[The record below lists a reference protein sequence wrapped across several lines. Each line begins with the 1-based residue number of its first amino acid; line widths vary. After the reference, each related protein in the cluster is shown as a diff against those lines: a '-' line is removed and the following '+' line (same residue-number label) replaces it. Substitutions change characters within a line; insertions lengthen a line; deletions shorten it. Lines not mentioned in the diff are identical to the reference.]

1 MARRGSTQ
9 LAFDAL
15 RVEGALIAPDMIAAV
30 AALKAKGQSESDYRT
45 LPGLKLRDEIGR
57 YWRIAEALWG
67 RFEQGR
73 AGGQAHAATGAFV
86 DDLLRQVFGF
96 ETLKAVSNVPADGR
110 EFPIRRVALDGRIP
124 IAIAPAGEGLDRALD
139 QFAEGHRKRSATL
152 AVQELLNADD
162 GALWG
167 LATDGLRLRL
177 LRDNASL
184 TRPAFIEADLER
196 IFEAGLYSD
205 FTALWLLIHESRFG
219 AADATPTDCVL
230 ERWREAGRDAGAK
243 ARDRL
248 GVGVEAALVEL
259 GSGFVEHPANQALR
273 DALSGGS
280 LTPQAL
286 YEELLRVVYRLIF
299 LFTTEDRGLLHDPG
313 ADDAAR
319 RLYAEGYGVGRLRAL
334 AARRAARDKN
344 YDLYEGLKILFRALW
359 RGEKA
364 LGLPALGGLF
374 RGDALPNLAG
384 LKVDNRRLLQAVFK
398 LAWIEENHTLMRVNW
413 RDMETEELG
422 SVYEALLELTPFV
435 DLEARAFGFR
445 EGATSGNA
453 RKISSSYYTPDSLV
467 QLLLDK
473 ALDPLIDQTVAANP
487 GREADTLLE
496 LTVLDPACGSGHFLL
511 SAGRRIAT
519 RLAQLRS
526 PGSPSAEDWRHAL
539 REVSRRCLFGVDR
552 NPMAVELCRT
562 ALWIES
568 IEPGKP
574 LSFLDGHIQCGD
586 SLVGV
591 WDLKALSVGIPDAAY
606 KALEGD
612 DSEISTALRKV
623 NKDQRDRPAERSL
636 FGIGPADLSSQAR
649 QLEGLPEDELSQ
661 VEAKANAFAAL
672 RKGESWWTTKV
683 ACDLYLAAFFS
694 PKHKREGAL
703 AVSKQADNVPTSADV
718 WAAIEGHPPQGR
730 LTALAVDTA
739 EESGAF
745 HWPLAFPQV
754 MARGGFDCILGNPPW
769 DTMSPDA
776 KEWFAPFDP
785 SIRDLAPEPQAA
797 RIAEILEAPNVS
809 LAWDK
814 HCSFLYRSAH
824 FIKNSGRYTLFS
836 SGSLGKGDFNVWRMF
851 TELALNGV
859 KEGGIAAQ
867 FVPENFYSGAN
878 ASAIRQYIF
887 ERFELKALISFEN
900 RKRIWFDIDSSTK
913 FALYVARSGGE
924 TDSFPAMFGVGTI
937 ESLSKARTDLPISI
951 PVSLVRE
958 FSPDA
963 LAIADVAHPAD
974 IGIVQK
980 LYAKI
985 QKFGAEISGAPK
997 RKYLSEVHMGNDRE
1011 DFGDNS
1017 NGVPLYQGSM
1027 VGQFDYRAKAYA
1039 SGHGRTVKWD
1049 DLPFGSQQKRIAPQ
1063 WHLAVSDIPE
1073 KIGDRWRKFRIGFCD
1088 VGKPINQRT
1097 LMAALLPSGVVCGHT
1112 VTTITFDPPDP
1123 RLDMLWL
1130 AVANSF
1136 AIDYIV
1142 RKKAALHMSLT
1153 LMDSLPL
1160 PRTFANTPTERAIVL
1175 RSLRLTATGPE
1186 MDEFLRASA
1195 AELGVT
1201 IDQALPSEDPT
1212 ERTRLRAE
1220 LDVLVARDL
1229 FGLSR
1234 DEMRYVLEPA
1244 DILGPDCGFETFG
1257 ALARAERR
1265 EFGSF
1270 ATRDRILATWD
1281 TLPVAAMV

>member
-15 RVEGALIAPDMIAAV
+15 RVEGALIAPDMIAEV
-30 AALKAKGQSESDYRT
+30 AAVKAKGQSEADYRT
-45 LPGLKLRDEIGR
+45 LPGLKLREEIGR
-57 YWRIAEALWG
+57 YWRVAEALWG

-73 AGGQAHAATGAFV
+73 AGGQARAATGAFV

-96 ETLKAVSNVPADGR
+96 ETLKTVSNVPAAGR

-152 AVQELLNADD
+152 AVQELLNAAD

-196 IFEAGLYSD
+196 MFGAGLYAD

-219 AADATPTDCVL
+219 AAEAAPTDCVL

-259 GSGFVEHPANQALR
+259 GLGFVEHPANQALR

-299 LFTTEDRGLLHDPG
+299 LFTTEDRGLLHDPS

-319 RLYAEGYGVGRLRAL
+319 RLYADGYGVGRLRAL

-344 YDLYEGLKILFRALW
+344 HDLYEGLKILFRGLW

-473 ALDPLIDQTVAANP
+473 ALDPLIDQAVAANP
-487 GREADTLLE
+487 GREAEALLE

-612 DSEISTALRKV
+612 DAEISTALRKV
-623 NKDQRDRPAERSL
+623 NKDQRDRPTERSL
-636 FGIGPADLSSQAR
+636 FGMGPADLSSQAR
-649 QLEGLPEDELSQ
+649 LLEGLPEDELSQ
-661 VEAKANAFAAL
+661 VEAKASAFTAL

-683 ACDLYLAAFFS
+683 ACDLYLAAFFR

-718 WAAIEGHPPQGR
+718 WAALEGHPPQGR

-739 EESGAF
+739 EEAGAF

-776 KEWFAPFDP
+776 KEFFSPYDGEVRFMSPGD
-785 SIRDLAPEPQAA
+785 QKA
-797 RIAEILEAPNVS
+797 RIAELKTQPGVQE
-809 LAWDK
+809 AWDRY
-814 HCSFLYRSAH
+814 CRELYRSAN
-824 FIKNSGRYTLFS
+824 FMKESGRYELFAE
-836 SGSLGKGDFNVWRMF
+836 GNLGKGDFNVYRMF
-851 TELALNGV
+851 AELALRGTRA
-859 KEGGIAAQ
+859 GGRAAQ
-867 FVPENFYSGAN
+867 IVPENLYNGAN
-878 ASAIRQYIF
+878 AAAIRLQLF
-887 ERFELKALISFEN
+887 EKTELQALIAFEN
-900 RKRIWFDIDSSTK
+900 TRRVWFDIDSRQK
-913 FALYVARSGGE
+913 FCLYVAQPGGR
-924 TDSFPAMFGVGTI
+924 TVTFPAAFGVN
-937 ESLSKARTDLPISI
+937 SLEKLNALGVLPITM
-951 PVSLVRE
+951 PVDLVRE
-958 FSPDA
+958 FSPEA
-963 LAIADVAHPAD
+963 LSVAEVAHPAD
-974 IGIVQK
+974 IEVSR
-980 LYAKI
+980 KI
-985 QKFGAEISGAPK
+985 YTRFPKFGATDPGLHSRIYMTEI
-997 RKYLSEVHMGNDRE
+997 HMGNDRDE
-1011 DFGDNS
+1011 FGEVAG
-1017 NGVPLYQGSM
+1017 GVPVYEGRM
-1027 VGQFDYRAKAYA
+1027 VEAFDHRAKAYV
-1039 SGHGRTVKWD
+1039 SGRGRSAVWRE
-1049 DLPFGSQQKRIAPQ
+1049 LPFGSQDKAISPQ
-1063 WHLAVSDIPE
+1063 WRIPD
-1073 KIGDRWRKFRIGFCD
+1073 GDLPSKTLDRVASFRIGFCD
-1088 VGKPINQRT
+1088 VGGVTNARF
-1097 LMAALLPSGVVCGHT
+1097 LMAALIPPQSICGHS
-1112 VTTITFDPPDP
+1112 VPTIVFDPSDR
-1123 RLDMLWL
+1123 RLMLLWL
-1130 AVANSF
+1130 GVANSF
-1136 AIDYIV
+1136 VLDFVA
-1142 RKKAALHMSLT
+1142 RKKAALHMSYTIL
-1153 LMDSLPL
+1153 DSLPL
-1160 PRTFANTPTERAIVL
+1160 PRKFTESGAERAIAE
-1175 RSLRLTATGPE
+1175 RALRLTAVGKE
-1186 MDEFLRASA
+1186 MAPFHLAAASDLALSPGNVPIADEPGIRR
-1195 AELGVT
+1195 
-1201 IDQALPSEDPT
+1201 Q
-1212 ERTRLRAE
+1212 LRAE
-1220 LDVLVARDL
+1220 LDVIVARDL

-1244 DILGPDCGFETFG
+1244 DILGADCGFETFG
-1257 ALARAERR
+1257 ALERAERR
-1265 EFGSF
+1265 ALGSF
-1270 ATRDRILATWD
+1270 ATRDLILATWD
-1281 TLPVAAMV
+1281 VLPVAATI

>member
-15 RVEGALIAPDMIAAV
+15 RVEGALIAPDMIAEV
-30 AALKAKGQSESDYRT
+30 AAVKAKGQSEADYRT
-45 LPGLKLRDEIGR
+45 LPGLKLREEIGR
-57 YWRIAEALWG
+57 YWRVAEALWG

-96 ETLKAVSNVPADGR
+96 ESLKSVSNVPAAGR

-152 AVQELLNADD
+152 AVQELLNAAD

-196 IFEAGLYSD
+196 MFRAGLYSD

-219 AADATPTDCVL
+219 AADAAPTDCVL

-299 LFTTEDRGLLHDPG
+299 LFTTEDRGLLHDPS

-319 RLYAEGYGVGRLRAL
+319 RLYADGYGVGRLRAL

-344 YDLYEGLKILFRALW
+344 HDLYEGLKILFRALW

-413 RDMETEELG
+413 RDMETEEFG
-422 SVYEALLELTPFV
+422 SVYEALLELTPLV
-435 DLEARAFGFR
+435 DLEARTFGFR

-473 ALDPLIDQTVAANP
+473 ALDPLIDQAVAANP
-487 GREADTLLE
+487 GREADALLE

-586 SLVGV
+586 SLIGV

-612 DSEISTALRKV
+612 DAEISTALRKV
-623 NKDQRDRPAERSL
+623 NKDQRDRPTERSL
-636 FGIGPADLSSQAR
+636 FGMGPADLSSQAR
-649 QLEGLPEDELSQ
+649 LLEGLPEDELSQ
-661 VEAKANAFAAL
+661 VEAKASAFTAL

-683 ACDLYLAAFFS
+683 ACDLYLAAFFR

-718 WAAIEGHPPQGR
+718 WAALEGHPPQGR

-739 EESGAF
+739 EEAGAF

-776 KEWFAPFDP
+776 KEFFSPYDGEVRFMSPAD
-785 SIRDLAPEPQAA
+785 QKA
-797 RIAEILEAPNVS
+797 RIAELKAQPGVQE
-809 LAWDK
+809 AWDRY
-814 HCSFLYRSAH
+814 SLELYRSAN
-824 FIKNSGRYTLFS
+824 FMKESGRYELFAE
-836 SGSLGKGDFNVWRMF
+836 GNLGKGDFNVYRMF
-851 TELALNGV
+851 VELALRGTRA
-859 KEGGIAAQ
+859 GGRAAQ
-867 FVPENFYSGAN
+867 IVPENLYNGAN
-878 ASAIRQYIF
+878 ASAIRAH
-887 ERFELKALISFEN
+887 LFEN
-900 RKRIWFDIDSSTK
+900 TELQALVAFENTRRVWFDIDTRQK
-913 FALYVARSGGE
+913 FCLYVARPGGR
-924 TDSFPAMFGVGTI
+924 TDSFPAAFGINSVEKLNALGGG
-937 ESLSKARTDLPISI
+937 LPITM
-951 PVSLVRE
+951 PVELVRE

-963 LAIADVAHPAD
+963 LAVAEVAHPAD
-974 IGIVQK
+974 IEVSR
-980 LYAKI
+980 KI
-985 QKFGAEISGAPK
+985 YGRFTKFGAADPSLADREYM
-997 RKYLSEVHMGNDRE
+997 RELDMGNDRE
-1011 DFGDNS
+1011 DFGGNPD
-1017 NGVPLYQGSM
+1017 GLPIYEGRM
-1027 VGQFDYRAKAYA
+1027 VDAFDHRAKAYV
-1039 SGHGRTVKWD
+1039 SGRGRSAVWH
-1049 DLPFGSQQKRIAPQ
+1049 DLAFGAADKLITPQ
-1063 WHLAVSDIPE
+1063 WRIEESALPDKVAPRTSS
-1073 KIGDRWRKFRIGFCD
+1073 FRVGFCD
-1088 VGKPINQRT
+1088 VASPTNQRA
-1097 LMAALLPSGVVCGHT
+1097 LVAALIPKDVVCGHK
-1112 VTTITFDPPDP
+1112 VPTILFSPPSAA
-1123 RLDMLWL
+1123 LTLLWL
-1130 AVANSF
+1130 AVANAF
-1136 AIDYIV
+1136 AMDFLV
-1142 RKKAALHMSLT
+1142 RKKVALTMSLT

-1160 PRTFANTPTERAIVL
+1160 PRAFANTPTERAIAL

-1186 MDEFLRASA
+1186 MDDFRRNA
-1195 AELGVT
+1195 AVELGISIEEAAPAET
-1201 IDQALPSEDPT
+1201 PADRNQ
-1212 ERTRLRAE
+1212 LRAE
-1220 LDVLVARDL
+1220 LDVLIARDL

-1257 ALARAERR
+1257 ALERAERR
-1265 EFGSF
+1265 ESGSF

-1281 TLPVAAMV
+1281 VLPVRGAT